1 VNAATIQLASISPP
15 QWCVGECGFNTFTF
29 YGANFAD
36 GQKVSCTPDPN
47 IQLVQLVN
55 SGEAE
60 VTLGIDQIHEGSG
73 YRQCKVC
80 KGDGTG
86 CSATAPLG
94 LYSQNMCAAY
104 PKTGEIFCLNPQET
118 IAGQNVYNGQTQN
131 GYMDKFTASGAP
143 DGNFFVGAPECC
155 IAVDDVTG
163 FVVIDQGVVD
173 QDGDVGDVPLPYGDY
188 SEPAV
193 ANAAKNGWACVLQ
206 PTAPNNLSCYPITG
220 SAFSSPTVLHV
231 NVGTNPQSLAMG
243 VTGGKTYAYVLTV
256 GGGAPTMWSVD
267 VSDGMTNVVS
277 QPIVDITTGAPGGS
291 GIAMFDSLGIGVVVS
306 YGDNLAIPFSETT
319 LKPTGGTI
327 TLPAASVN
335 IIADVTDGIALIG
348 TADPANSGST
358 FTKVNPAT
366 GTATAIPSEEAPML
380 SVGVV
385 VNSAGGSFQVCP
397 SSTDGTRTS
406 CSTFA
411 IPK

>member
-1 VNAATIQLASISPP
+1 VNAATIQLTSISPP
-15 QWCVGECGFNTFTF
+15 QWCVGECAFITFTF

-36 GQKVSCTPDPN
+36 GDMVSCTPDPN
-47 IQLVQLVN
+47 IQLVQLIN

-94 LYSQNMCAAY
+94 LYSQNMCASY
-104 PKTGEIFCLNPQET
+104 PKTGETFCLNPQEA
-118 IAGQNVYNGQTQN
+118 IAGQNLFNGQPLN
-131 GYMDKFTASGAP
+131 GYVDKFTASGAP

-163 FVVIDQGVVD
+163 LVVIDGGLSD
-173 QDGDVGDVPLPYGDY
+173 QNGGRGDVPGWQGMYPD
-188 SEPAV
+188 PAV
-193 ANAAKNGWACVLQ
+193 ADAAKNGWACLLQ
-206 PTAPNNLSCYPITG
+206 PTAPNDLSCYPITG
-220 SAFSSPTVLHV
+220 SAFSEATVLHV

-256 GGGAPTMWSVD
+256 GGGTPTIWSVD

-291 GIAMFDSLGIGVVVS
+291 GITMFDSLGVGVVTS
-306 YGDNLAIPFSETT
+306 YGDNLAIRFSETT

-327 TLPAASVN
+327 TSPEASVN
-335 IIADVTDGIALIG
+335 VIADAADGITLIG
-348 TADPANSGST
+348 TADPANSGGT
-358 FTKVNPAT
+358 FTKVNSAT
-366 GTATAIPSEEAPML
+366 GTATAIPGKEAPML
-380 SVGVV
+380 PVGVV
-385 VNSAGGSFQVCP
+385 VNPAGGSFQVCP
-397 SSTDGTRTS
+397 SSADGTRTP
-406 CSTFA
+406 CSTFS